1 MAHNLTPEQRR
12 AIFIKKNLR
21 SAEGTRVSRPLNEQE
36 ISRKAG
42 LRYLEAV
49 RKNQPFTKRMIAEEF
64 GTTENTVG
72 KYAKLESGRTETPLH
87 RAKRFGRV
95 R

>member
-1 MAHNLTPEQRR
+1 MVNLTPEQRR
-12 AIFIKKNLR
+12 AIFIKKNLL
-21 SAEGTRVSRPLNEQE
+21 SSQGTRVSTVSDPE
-36 ISRKAG
+36 IGRKAG

-49 RKNQPFTKRMIAEEF
+49 SKNQPFTKRMIAEEY

-72 KYAKLESGRTETPLH
+72 KWAKLESGRTETPLH